1 MGDELNEIFEDEQK
15 EYQVLQAVYR
25 LSNRE
30 KFIGVSDNQVTDLTQ
45 IPISEV
51 KEILNRLCDFDKSI
65 DHPTNSSGFMRNH
78 KTIEKIK
85 QYKKLEIEE
94 ILREFRQ
101 IANDL
106 IYIDS
111 SDEMSY
117 LKRFISFIECK
128 PIIFNFIQDNNR
140 VRQFEIERVIDRC
153 AQLAHTY
160 VEIPKG
166 KNEEIAFAYQLLK
179 YGLENFNAYYVFTI
193 QIPAYGGRK
202 EGVLKFNNTI
212 VNDFCDHIDLY
223 LTTMLN
229 KLGNDE
235 QKHPRTYI
243 GTQNNSTTNI
253 RDIRDSVVNLGTIS
267 GNVTNSINQLKESNT
282 PNSEQLAELLS
293 QLKSCIE
300 SENELNSEDKE
311 EALEQVNALAESG
324 QNPQDGAMKKA
335 AKTAI
340 RVLKGI
346 KDELPPTVALIEGLN
361 QLIPAVEKFFSF
373 FHHT

>member
-1 MGDELNEIFEDEQK
+1 MSDELNKIFENDQK
-15 EYQVLQAVYR
+15 KYRVLQSVYN
-25 LSNRE
+25 LSNPD
-30 KFIGVSDNQVTDLTQ
+30 KFVGVSVKQVADFTQ
-45 IPISEV
+45 IPVSEV

-65 DHPTNSSGFMRNH
+65 DHPTNTSGFMSNN
-78 KTIEKIK
+78 KTVDKIK

-94 ILREFRQ
+94 IIRGFRQ

-106 IYIDS
+106 IYMNS

-117 LKRFISFIECK
+117 LERFISFIESK

-153 AQLAHTY
+153 VQLVHTY

-202 EGVLKFNNTI
+202 EGVLKFNKTI
-212 VNDFCDHIDLY
+212 VNYFCNHIDHY

-229 KLGNDE
+229 KLGNDG
-235 QKHPRTYI
+235 QQHPHTYI

-267 GNVTNSINQLKESNT
+267 GNVTKSINQLRESNT
-282 PNSEQLAELLS
+282 SNSEQLADLLS

-311 EALEQVNALAESG
+311 EALEQVNALAEAG
-324 QNPQDGAMKKA
+324 QNPQDGAMQKA

-346 KDELPPTVALIEGLN
+346 KDELPPTVALIQGLN
-361 QLIPAVEKFFSF
+361 QLIPAVQKFFSF